1 MNTPGVNV
9 PAAFQTAQQQH
20 QTGQLL
26 EAERSYRQVLE
37 LEKRHLGAWQ
47 GLARL
52 LEQLGRSQHAA
63 DAFAELGSAWLDAAR
78 IDEAEAAFRKS
89 MEHNPKHAH
98 ARAYLSLILWE
109 RERLEESQALAQTI
123 VDEHPENAI
132 AWQTLGLVASKQ
144 FRQEEAIRAFE
155 TALKHRPDLILAH
168 NYLGI
173 SFNQLGRYE
182 EALAQYEA
190 TLKLQPGN
198 PHAHFNRALSWLAE
212 GRFREGWVD
221 YEWRFRTGQTQRPT
235 IPRPQWDGS
244 PLAGRSLM
252 IHSEQGMG
260 DVLQFVRLLPLI
272 KRRGARIVF
281 ACQKP
286 LQNLLSRCEG
296 IDEWFPI
303 DEPAAINF
311 DFHIPLLSLP
321 GLLHINED
329 NCPKTVPYVFPDP
342 ERVASW
348 KPKIERIQGFKIG
361 LGWQGSLTFRGDQL
375 RSIPL
380 KYYAPLAEIE
390 GVTLISLQKN
400 DGLDQVEAL
409 GPDVRIETLDNL
421 DETGGAFMDTAAVM
435 QHLDLVIT
443 SDTALAHLAGALGR
457 PVWLAISTASDWR
470 WFRNRGD
477 SPWYPTMR
485 LFRQKT
491 LGDWDSVFA
500 EIASVLKTQLASP
513 SPNLVIDSEWVKP
526 ATSSIR
532 VEIAPGELID
542 KITILQIKQEQ
553 IQDADKL
560 QNIVTEL
567 GLLNQCRAES
577 LPMLA
582 ELDSLTASL
591 KAVNQQLW
599 DIEDQIRDC
608 ERHRD
613 FGETFIELARAVYKT
628 NDRRADL
635 KREINSLLGSRITE
649 EKSYASY

>member
-1 MNTPGVNV
+1 MNAPGANV
-9 PAAFQTAQQQH
+9 QAAFQTAQHQH

-37 LEKRHLGAWQ
+37 LDKRYLGAWQ
-47 GLARL
+47 GLTRL

-63 DAFAELGSAWLDAAR
+63 DAAAELGSAWLDAAR

-89 MEHNPKHAH
+89 LELSPKHAH

-109 RERLEESQALAQTI
+109 RERLDESQSLAQA
-123 VDEHPENAI
+123 VVEEHPDNAI

-144 FRQEEAIRAFE
+144 FRQEEAIRAFAE
-155 TALKHRPDLILAH
+155 ALKRRPDLILAH

-173 SFNQLGRYE
+173 SFNQLGRYD
-182 EALAQYEA
+182 EALEQYEA

-212 GRFREGWVD
+212 GRFHDGWVD
-221 YEWRFRTGQTQRPT
+221 YEWRFRTGQTQRPF

-260 DVLQFVRLLPLI
+260 DVLQFIRLLPLI
-272 KRRGARIVF
+272 KRQGARIVF

-286 LQNLLSRCEG
+286 LQNLLRRSEG
-296 IDEWFPI
+296 IDDWFPI
-303 DEPAAINF
+303 DEPAQINF

-321 GLLHINED
+321 GLLGINAD

-342 ERVASW
+342 ERVEHW
-348 KPKIERIQGFKIG
+348 KPQIERLNGFKIG

-380 KYYAPLAEIE
+380 KYYAPLARIPS
-390 GVTLISLQKN
+390 VTLVSLQKS
-400 DGLDQVEAL
+400 DGLDQIREL
-409 GPDVRIETLDNL
+409 GPDVRIETLDQL
-421 DETGGAFMDTAAVM
+421 DESGGAFMDTAAVM

-457 PVWLAISTASDWR
+457 PVWVVLSTASDWR
-470 WFRNRGD
+470 WFRNRSD

-491 LGDWDSVFA
+491 LGDWESVFA
-500 EIASVLKTQLASP
+500 EIARELQTQRASP
-513 SPNLVIDSEWVKP
+513 APKFYGLADAAKQPTRSVH
-526 ATSSIR
+526 

-542 KITILQIKQEQ
+542 KITILEIKAEQ
-553 IQDADKL
+553 ITDADKL
-560 QNIVTEL
+560 RNVQKEL
-567 GLLNQCRAES
+567 EILARCRAES
-577 LPMLA
+577 LPALS
-582 ELDSLTASL
+582 ELESLTASL
-591 KAVNQQLW
+591 KDVNKQLW
-599 DIEDQIRDC
+599 EIEDQIRDC
-608 ERHRD
+608 ERNQD
-613 FGETFIELARAVYKT
+613 FGETFIALARAVYKT
-628 NDRRADL
+628 NDRRAQL
-635 KREINSLLGSRITE
+635 KREINDLLGSRIVE